1 MTSQWVQCDVEEKVR
16 VILRDVSSHDPAHH
30 FGRPFLTAYQL
41 AIAYD
46 QKHHQ
51 DVVEMGYQVGGLGID
66 EPVSLAQYLAREL
79 SRRIK
84 GGHIT
89 DIEGAFLANDHLHDI
104 FFKRSQPGNNETI
117 QSSLT
122 QAKYPLSMFRIRDD

>member
-1 MTSQWVQCDVEEKVR
+1 MSSQWEQYDIENKIR
-16 VILRDVSSHDPAHH
+16 AILRRVTSHDPAHH

-46 QKHHQ
+46 QHHHQ
-51 DVVEMGYQVGGLGID
+51 DVVEMGYQIGGLGID
-66 EPVSLAQYLAREL
+66 EQVSLTQYLANQL

-84 GGHIT
+84 GGHIR
-89 DIEGAFLANDHLHDI
+89 DIEGVFLSNDHLHDI
-104 FFKRSQPGNNETI
+104 FFKKSEGNEII

-122 QAKYPLSMFRIRDD
+122 QTQYPLSMFRIREG